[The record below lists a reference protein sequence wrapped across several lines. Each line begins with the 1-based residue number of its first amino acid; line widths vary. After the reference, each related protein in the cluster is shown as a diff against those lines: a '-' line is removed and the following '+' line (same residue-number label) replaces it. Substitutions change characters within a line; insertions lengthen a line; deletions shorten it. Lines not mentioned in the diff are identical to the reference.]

1 MLLWQVGPTYGQKMM
16 KGYLQT
22 KGIKV
27 SESTV
32 AKSLKR
38 VAPESYQSRRQN
50 TLDRVNPVQYAVLYF
65 GHKLHI
71 DQNEKLKMYGVT
83 HVVARDGFS
92 GKIVSFVTMPI
103 KSNTVIYDAI
113 YR

>member
-1 MLLWQVGPTYGQKMM
+1 MLFWQVGPTYGQKMM

-50 TLDRVNPVQYAVLYF
+50 TLDRRNPVQYAALYF

>member
-1 MLLWQVGPTYGQKMM
+1 MM
-16 KGYLQT
+16 KEYLQS

-27 SESTV
+27 SENKV
-32 AKSLKR
+32 ATSLNLC
-38 VAPESYQSRRQN
+38 VAPESYQRRRQN
-50 TLDRVNPVQYAVLYF
+50 TLDRVNPVQYAALYF

-103 KSNTVIYDAI
+103 KSNTVIYEAI